1 MIHEV
6 TDETFTEEVANSTI
20 PCVILFSA
28 GWCTYCD
35 ELAPVLESLS
45 EKFGDTV
52 KFCRVNVD
60 AERGLRIKFAVAA
73 LPYIVYV
80 VNGQRTPL
88 FDAIVGEARLEERI
102 QYMLDGND
110 APGTM
115 PL

>member
-1 MIHEV
+1 MIHDV
-6 TDETFTEEVANSTI
+6 TDESFDAEVANSAM

-35 ELAPVLESLS
+35 ELAPVLENLS
-45 EKFGDTV
+45 QKFGGDV
-52 KFCRVNVD
+52 KFCRVNMD

-80 VNGQRTPL
+80 ANGQRTPL
-88 FDAIVGEARLEERI
+88 FDAIVTEARLEERI
-102 QYMLDGND
+102 KYMLADNE